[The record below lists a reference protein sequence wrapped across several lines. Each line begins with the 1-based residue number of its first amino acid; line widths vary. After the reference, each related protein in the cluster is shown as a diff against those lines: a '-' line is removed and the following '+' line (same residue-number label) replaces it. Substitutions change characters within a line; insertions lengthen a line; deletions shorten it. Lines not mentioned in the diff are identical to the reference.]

1 MQREYPDRPIIGVG
15 AAVVQGDRILLVKRG
30 GEPLKGEWSLPGG
43 VLEIGETLQQA
54 VEREVREE
62 TGLQVRVL
70 SVIGV
75 FDRIIPAA
83 DGRVRFHYVLIDY
96 LCEAIG
102 GDLRAAG
109 DAADARWASE
119 PEVTELGVARATAEL
134 IHKAILEMNE
144 RASAR

>member
-1 MQREYPDRPIIGVG
+1 MQREYPDRPIVGVG

-30 GEPLKGEWSLPGG
+30 AEPLKGEWSLPGG

-70 SVIGV
+70 DVIGV
-75 FDRIIPAA
+75 FDRIIPAG

-96 LCEAIG
+96 LCEAVAGDIRPG
-102 GDLRAAG
+102 GD
-109 DAADARWASE
+109 ADDVRWASE
-119 PEVTELGVARATAEL
+119 IEVNELGVARITADL
-134 IHKAILEMNE
+134 IHQAIIEMKE
-144 RASAR
+144 RTSAR